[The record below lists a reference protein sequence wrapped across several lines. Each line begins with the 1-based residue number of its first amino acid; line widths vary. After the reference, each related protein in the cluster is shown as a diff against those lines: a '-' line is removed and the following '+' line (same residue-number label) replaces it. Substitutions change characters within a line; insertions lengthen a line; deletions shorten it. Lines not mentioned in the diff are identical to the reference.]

1 MDLSSACNT
10 QHIIRLSSEGDG
22 TGFDEMTDYM
32 AREGRFRE
40 RGGLDRSVTASDAH
54 LEGFLS
60 GRDEMVAYY
69 SRIGRYEGRGTD
81 NPLTPGEKSGHCFC
95 QMGLYDHTQLAN
107 ELKQSGSNVV
117 TSVVS
122 VRRVDARELHMDCK
136 EAFESLL
143 RLEWS
148 KMVESWGLIEPKDV
162 RWVAFYH
169 VDGKASLHCHVVTWD
184 ASGRWGGDDRR
195 LIPREIVER
204 GRRHLN
210 DTVIRGQMDALNTER
225 CYLRDAIA
233 TRIRYHLGREV
244 TPERLAE
251 LERNRV
257 SVGAEHS
264 PVPTRPL
271 SADRALD
278 EIQSVRDSAPGQQV
292 TQYMR
297 SPEEV
302 RSAARAV
309 VGRLRAED
317 GGLDA
322 MFARHAEVVAA
333 QGAAKYHTDR
343 VLIDKS
349 GRFYND
355 IGAYRE
361 HARYELEKR
370 AASEVCTAARRLG
383 WPWERSAEGDAGIR
397 EARRALAR
405 AARSLDPERVEMAR
419 QAYAEA
425 MRELGRPASGIR
437 QDVCE
442 EAMRRESERVATR
455 AAELDVLKR
464 RTSVEA
470 SRMSCATTEGARRA
484 LMATVGRNPALVAV
498 RGCRVVG
505 MFDQKRLRECRGEW
519 SKGRAASSRG
529 DRDGAQEHARNTAR
543 MLLADPAARSRIE
556 EEAEVRHRAHPD
568 RDIADDV
575 RTASSAAEDRL
586 TEALEREYGRQ
597 CLEADHSP
605 LTSALGSV
613 LSALARGSFAGSVS
627 KGHAAG
633 SARGRDRERP
643 RGISRDLDASRE
655 AFRGR

>member
-1 MDLSSACNT
+1 MSSDSG
-10 QHIIRLSSEGDG
+10 RSEYA
-22 TGFDEMTDYM
+22 EMTDYM
-32 AREGRFRE
+32 AREGRFYE
-40 RGGLDRSVTASDAH
+40 RGGLDRSVTAADAH
-54 LEGFLS
+54 LEEIRS

-95 QMGLYDHTQLAN
+95 QMGLYDYTRLAE
-107 ELKQSGSNVV
+107 ELERSGSNVV

-195 LIPREIVER
+195 LLPREVMDQ
-204 GRRHLN
+204 GRRHIN
-210 DTVIRGQMDALNTER
+210 DTVIRGQMDALNSER
-225 CYLRDAIA
+225 TYLRDAIA
-233 TRIRYHLGREV
+233 VRIRYHLGREV
-244 TPERLAE
+244 DSDRIAE
-251 LERNRV
+251 LERRRE

-278 EIQSVRDSAPGQQV
+278 EVQFVRDSAPGQQV

-302 RSAARAV
+302 RLAARAV

-343 VLIDKS
+343 VLVDES

-383 WPWERSAEGDAGIR
+383 WPWERSAEGDEGIR

-405 AARSLDPERVEMAR
+405 AARSLDPAEVEMAR
-419 QAYAEA
+419 QAYAKA

-442 EAMRRESERVATR
+442 EAIRRESERVAAR
-455 AAELDVLKR
+455 AAELDMFKR

-470 SRMSCATTEGARRA
+470 SRMSRATTEGARRA
-484 LMATVGRNPALVAV
+484 LMATVRRNPTLVAV

-505 MFDQKRLRECRGEW
+505 RFDQERLSQCRREWTRGRDCFCRGD
-519 SKGRAASSRG
+519 KV
-529 DRDGAQEHARNTAR
+529 GAQTHAKNAAR
-543 MLLADPAARSRIE
+543 TLLADSAARSRIE
-556 EEAEVRHRAHPD
+556 QEAEVRHRAHPD
-568 RDIADDV
+568 RDITDDV

-586 TEALEREYGRQ
+586 TESLEREYGRQ

-613 LSALARGSFAGSVS
+613 LSALARGGTAGSVS
-627 KGHAAG
+627 KGRASRAG
-633 SARGRDRERP
+633 HGRDRERA
-643 RGISRDLDASRE
+643 RNISRDLDASRE